1 MLWIAVVL
9 RSSHFSVRSYFFA
22 SDFEYEMR
30 TILLFLSSTFL
41 KLMWQWKLSTR
52 QKCTHAHNTHHEIY
66 CVWLKFQMWPSLNC
80 CWAYE
85 RLGRMLRTRHCRS
98 SRFDGAQTRHQTRN
112 LFLFSFVNRIEGK
125 HFETKWGKDLE
136 RRWKMCE
143 VSVCL
148 LNNFIR
154 NHICWAVIS
163 LLFWFAHLEIT
174 LFAAIKLTT
183 TRISVACHCH
193 RRHRHRH
200 RDHCFPL
207 YNNLVVHFPFH
218 VEQMKRKNQ
227 HDSRAFIAGDFNFY
241 LLTISINIS
250 SNCSFIVP
258 STFLLRSSFFSLL
271 CLNKKSCHHIHICHT
286 SIFIVNDYSIQMTK
300 KWRAK
305 KDRTRNRINYN

>member
-1 MLWIAVVL
+1 M
-9 RSSHFSVRSYFFA
+9 SGSVECYAPGTVDLVDLMVHKPDTKHVICFF
-22 SDFEYEMR
+22 
-30 TILLFLSSTFL
+30 
-41 KLMWQWKLSTR
+41 
-52 QKCTHAHNTHHEIY
+52 
-66 CVWLKFQMWPSLNC
+66 
-80 CWAYE
+80 
-85 RLGRMLRTRHCRS
+85 
-98 SRFDGAQTRHQTRN
+98 
-112 LFLFSFVNRIEGK
+112 FSFVNRIEGK

-136 RRWKMCE
+136 RRWEMCE

-174 LFAAIKLTT
+174 LFVALKHTT

-241 LLTISINIS
+241 LLTISFNIS

-258 STFLLRSSFFSLL
+258 SAFLLRSSFFSLL
-271 CLNKKSCHHIHICHT
+271 CLNKKSCHHIYICHT
-286 SIFIVNDYSIQMTK
+286 SIFIANDYSIQMTK

-305 KDRTRNRINYN
+305 KKRARNRINYNWIRFELFHIFLRAHRMWNEWEIN

>member
-1 MLWIAVVL
+1 
-9 RSSHFSVRSYFFA
+9 
-22 SDFEYEMR
+22 
-30 TILLFLSSTFL
+30 
-41 KLMWQWKLSTR
+41 MWQWKLSTR

-136 RRWKMCE
+136 RRWEMCE

-174 LFAAIKLTT
+174 LFVALKHTT

-218 VEQMKRKNQ
+218 FEQMKRKNQ

-241 LLTISINIS
+241 LLTISFNIS
-250 SNCSFIVP
+250 SSCSFIVP
-258 STFLLRSSFFSLL
+258 SAFLLRSSFFRFYVWIKKAVITFIFVTHLFLL
-271 CLNKKSCHHIHICHT
+271 SMITPYKWQRNEERKRNAHAIALIIIKSDSNYFTFFC
-286 SIFIVNDYSIQMTK
+286 V
-300 KWRAK
+300 
-305 KDRTRNRINYN
+305 RTAHRMWNEWEIN